1 MTISVS
7 SVSSE
12 SRLKNG
18 VREFCPPNV
27 FICAFLHQN
36 EDFDNLR
43 PRKFEVNKI
52 HGKSL
57 AKGKDAKY
65 DKWVSHVINYQRCFS
80 RFHYLFHIK
89 CF

>member
-52 HGKSL
+52 RGKSL

-65 DKWVSHVINYQRCFS
+65 DKWISHVINYQRCFS